1 MIEKKSS
8 FRVIKDAKN
17 SAKINM
23 ATDDALISSFE
34 NNDIPIL
41 RVYHWTNSFTIGVSQ
56 DFSSYSFANEYE
68 GDYAKRVTGG
78 GVLFHGHDL
87 SYSLVIPTALLKS
100 YNIKQSYEKICYFLI
115 DFYKKLGLKT
125 NYAKDDESVML
136 SKNEFCQ
143 VGFEAY
149 DILVNGQKIGGN
161 AQRRTKK
168 VIFQHGSIP
177 ICTVKKGNT
186 NGDKSNSIDNR
197 YGISLEDLDI
207 DLTYEKAKELLI
219 DSFEKSF
226 NVELIPSQLT
236 QKEKDKKEELLKDK
250 YDYAK

>member
-1 MIEKKSS
+1 MIEEKSS
-8 FRVIKDAKN
+8 FRVIKDDQN

-23 ATDDALISSFE
+23 ATDDALISSFD
-34 NNDIPIL
+34 NNDMPIL
-41 RVYHWTNSFTIGVSQ
+41 RVYHWTKSFTIGVSQ
-56 DFSSYSFANEYE
+56 NFSSYSFSNEYN

-87 SYSLVIPTALLKS
+87 SYSLVIPTELLKS
-100 YNIKQSYEKICYFLI
+100 YNIKQSYEMICYFLLN
-115 DFYKKLGLKT
+115 FYKKLGLKT
-125 NYAKDDESVML
+125 SFAKDDEAVSL

-177 ICTVKKGNT
+177 IYSVN
-186 NGDKSNSIDNR
+186 KSNTSNEKSNNIDNR
-197 YGISLEDLDI
+197 YGISLEDLNI
-207 DLTYEKAKELLI
+207 NLTYEEAKNLLIKSFNESFKVELI
-219 DSFEKSF
+219 DSQLNEEEK
-226 NVELIPSQLT
+226 
-236 QKEKDKKEELLKDK
+236 KKKEELLKDK
-250 YDYAK
+250 YDYGN